1 MREHGSLASSLS
13 TVLREKS
20 MNVLITGGAGFIGSA
35 CALRCLK
42 RNDVPILV
50 DNFNDYYDPQ
60 LKRDRISRFLG
71 DYTGRFVV
79 REGDIRDVSFMQKVF
94 VEEKP
99 EKIIHLAAMAG
110 VRSSLKDPLLYADVN
125 VLGTTNLLNLSVN
138 HGIKNFVYASS
149 SSIYGKNTPP
159 FSETD
164 NVDTPISPYAATKKA
179 TELMAHT
186 FSHIYQLPTTG
197 LRFFTVYGPWG
208 RPDMALFN
216 FTKHILG
223 GEEIE
228 VYNFGNMS
236 RNFTYIDDIVSGT
249 LTVLDAN
256 LPCDVINIGGDREE
270 TLLAFIETIETCI
283 GKVAKKKLMPMQPGD
298 VVSTVANIDKLR
310 GLGWQPTTRIDVG
323 IRNFVDWY
331 REYYGV

>member
-1 MREHGSLASSLS
+1 M
-13 TVLREKS
+13 K
-20 MNVLITGGAGFIGSA
+20 VLITGGAGFIGSA
-35 CALRCLK
+35 CAKALMNRG
-42 RNDVPILV
+42 DTPILL

-60 LKRDRISRFLG
+60 LKRDRVAQFLG
-71 DYTGRFVV
+71 GYKGQFIL
-79 REGDIRDVSFMQKVF
+79 REGDIRDAAFTERVF
-94 VEEKP
+94 EEDQP
-99 EKIIHLAAMAG
+99 EKVIHLAAMAG
-110 VRSSLKDPLLYADVN
+110 VRNSLKDPLLYADVN
-125 VLGTTNLLNLSVN
+125 VLGTTNLLNLSVK
-138 HGIKNFVYASS
+138 HGVKNFVYASS

-164 NVDTPISPYAATKKA
+164 SVDTPISPYAATKKA

-216 FTKHILG
+216 FTKKIFA

-236 RNFTYIDDIVSGT
+236 RNFTYIDDIVSRT

-256 LPCDVINIGGDREE
+256 LPCDVMNIGGDKEE

-283 GKVAKKKLMPMQPGD
+283 GKTAKKNLLPMQPGD

-310 GLGWQPTTRIDVG
+310 GFGWQPTTRINVG
-323 IRNFVDWY
+323 IMNFIEWY
-331 REYYGV
+331 RGYYKV

>member
-1 MREHGSLASSLS
+1 
-13 TVLREKS
+13 
-20 MNVLITGGAGFIGSA
+20 MNVLVTGGAGFIGSA
-35 CALRCLK
+35 CAKVLMERG
-42 RNDVPILV
+42 DTPILL

-60 LKRDRISRFLG
+60 LKRDRIEQFLG
-71 DYTGRFVV
+71 GYKGRFVL
-79 REGDIRDVSFMQKVF
+79 REGDIRDAEFTERVF
-94 VEEKP
+94 AEDRP
-99 EKIIHLAAMAG
+99 EKVIHLAAMAG
-110 VRSSLKDPLLYADVN
+110 VRNSLKDPLLYADVN
-125 VLGTTNLLNLSVN
+125 VLGTTNLLNLAVK
-138 HGIKNFVYASS
+138 HGMKNFVYASS
-149 SSIYGKNTPP
+149 SSIYGTNTPP

-216 FTKHILG
+216 FTKKIFAH
-223 GEEIE
+223 EEIE

-256 LPCDVINIGGDREE
+256 LPCGVMNIGGDREE
-270 TLLAFIETIETCI
+270 TLLAFIETIETCV
-283 GKVAKKKLMPMQPGD
+283 GKEAKKKLMPMQPGD

-323 IRNFVDWY
+323 IRNFVEWY
-331 REYYGV
+331 REYYGA

>member
-1 MREHGSLASSLS
+1 M
-13 TVLREKS
+13 KI
-20 MNVLITGGAGFIGSA
+20 LITGGAGFIGSA
-35 CALRCLK
+35 CAKALMERGDTPVL
-42 RNDVPILV
+42 L

-60 LKRDRISRFLG
+60 LKRDRIGRFLG
-71 DYTGRFVV
+71 GYEGRFVL
-79 REGDIRDVSFMQKVF
+79 REGDIRDTEFTEKVF
-94 VEEKP
+94 AEDRP
-99 EKIIHLAAMAG
+99 EKVIHLAAMAG
-110 VRSSLKDPLLYADVN
+110 VRNSLKDPLLYADVN
-125 VLGTTNLLNLSVN
+125 VLGTTNLLNLSVK
-138 HGIKNFVYASS
+138 HGIRNFVYASS

-216 FTKHILG
+216 FTKNIFA

-236 RNFTYIDDIVSGT
+236 RNFTYVDDIVSGT
-249 LTVLDAN
+249 LTVLDAD
-256 LPCDVINIGGDREE
+256 LPCDVMNIGGDREE
-270 TLLAFIETIETCI
+270 TLLAFIETIETCT

-323 IRNFVDWY
+323 IRNFVEWY